1 MVQVDREDGWMGG
14 EEVCREVVE
23 GEVWVASGREKEVGV
38 VVIGVQGGGEE
49 KEEEV
54 IGVEEKGI
62 VGGFP

>member
-1 MVQVDREDGWMGG
+1 MGG

-54 IGVEEKGI
+54 VGGEEKGI

>member
-1 MVQVDREDGWMGG
+1 MEG
-14 EEVCREVVE
+14 EEVCRKVE

-38 VVIGVQGGGEE
+38 EVIGVQGDGEE

-54 IGVEEKGI
+54 VGGEEKGI